1 MKGLLL
7 LAAASAALT
16 GCAGDAVKLKQDH
29 SYVVEWIGERP
40 LMDYAH
46 LTVTLGADGR
56 AYGNGGC
63 NHWFAPYT
71 VDGEKLSFGQIG
83 STRKLCAEALMEQE
97 HRFFQALQ
105 GVQRWDISPIEQT
118 RFWPPP
124 TPSRTTP
131 CRAGPSRCEIRRRPY
146 PSPVLPEP
154 I

>member
-7 LAAASAALT
+7 LAALGAALT
-16 GCAGDAVKLKQDH
+16 GCASDAAKLKQDH

-46 LTVTLGADGR
+46 LTVTLGNDGR

-71 VDGEKLSFGQIG
+71 LDGDTLTFGKVG

-97 HRFFQALQ
+97 RRFFQ
-105 GVQRWDISPIEQT
+105 RSE
-118 RFWPPP
+118 
-124 TPSRTTP
+124 
-131 CRAGPSRCEIRRRPY
+131 ERRVGKEC
-146 PSPVLPEP
+146 PV
-154 I
+154 

>member
-1 MKGLLL
+1 MKALLMLAVLGAGL
-7 LAAASAALT
+7 A
-16 GCAGDAVKLKQDH
+16 GCASDEVKLKQDH

-71 VDGEKLSFGQIG
+71 LDGDKLSFGKVG

-97 HRFFQALQ
+97 QSGRK
-105 GVQRWDISPIEQT
+105 E
-118 RFWPPP
+118 
-124 TPSRTTP
+124 RT
-131 CRAGPSRCEIRRRPY
+131 
-146 PSPVLPEP
+146 
-154 I
+154 